1 MRHQVRGRKLSRT
14 SSHRRATMSALCV
27 ALIKQHRIV
36 TTLAKAK
43 ELRRYVEPVITR
55 ALKDDTMHNR
65 RQIFSFL
72 KDKVAVTEL
81 YDTVVP
87 AIGERDGGYT
97 RVVKIGTRS
106 GDGADTALIELVD
119 FNDSKPAEQT
129 GKKKRTRRAGRKK
142 SSGSADNTGSSDAG

>member
-97 RVVKIGTRS
+97 RVIKIGTRS

-119 FNDSKPAEQT
+119 FNDSKPAEKT

-142 SSGSADNTGSSDAG
+142 SSGGNEGDSSAES

>member
-14 SSHRRATMSALCV
+14 SSHRRATMSALSV
-27 ALIKQHRIV
+27 SLIKKHRIV

-119 FNDSKPAEQT
+119 FNDSKPAEKT

-142 SSGSADNTGSSDAG
+142 SSGSSDTDSSDE

>member
-14 SSHRRATMSALCV
+14 SSHRRATMSALSV
-27 ALIKQHRIV
+27 SLIKKHRIV

-119 FNDSKPAEQT
+119 FNDSKPAEKT

-142 SSGSADNTGSSDAG
+142 SSGSNDTDSSDE